1 MFGLS
6 KLTAA
11 LARLT
16 GNVDALADTL
26 GEANAGLRARLLLDG
41 PDHPLPVPAL
51 EGPPDGDDA
60 GDQAAPP
67 APRNGRRKAAAQ

>member
-41 PDHPLPVPAL
+41 PEDRAPLPALPA
-51 EGPPDGDDA
+51 PADGDDGA
-60 GDQAAPP
+60 DPAAPP
-67 APRNGRRKAAAQ
+67 VPKNGRRKAAAQ